1 MRNFKIVN
9 LLILIISLTYINAAL
24 AGGLI
29 LYEIATPDAALCAA
43 GLAARAQDASTAQSN
58 PAGMTRLK
66 GKQLMSGAQLLISD
80 FGFDASYPGTTNT
93 GGNGGNPI
101 GLFPGASLF
110 YVHPLGE
117 DWRFGLAAFGNF
129 GSALHYDSDWV
140 GRYFTQ
146 TSVLLGIT
154 AMPSLAYQI
163 CPQWSV
169 GVGLNAMIALFQ
181 AKTAI
186 NTPLDAGDGEV
197 KFKDVDL
204 GLGGQ
209 FSLMFKPS
217 CHTRFGLVYN
227 SEIDLKFSAIPQ
239 FSNLG
244 ALGAILQ
251 SNGVLGNGLSLEM
264 TVPAQLMLSLF
275 HDLNARWAVLSST
288 GWQNWSRFG
297 DVGIQLDNASDT
309 SIVVNRKYKDT
320 WHGSLGFQYQASR
333 AWLLSSGM
341 AYDSSMEDPIHRTP
355 GVPVGQTWRWGLGA
369 QYRLD
374 GKSSLH
380 LCYTLNWIGNMDMED
395 KGGILTGNL
404 EGVYRHTALHFVG
417 ISYQKVL

>member
-1 MRNFKIVN
+1 M
-9 LLILIISLTYINAAL
+9 LTYINSAS

-66 GKQLMSGAQLLISD
+66 GKQWMAGAQLLISD
-80 FGFDASYPGTTNT
+80 FGFDPSYPGTTT
-93 GGNGGNPI
+93 LGTKGGNPI

-110 YVHPLGE
+110 YVHPLNK
-117 DWRFGLAAFGNF
+117 DLRFGLAAFGNF
-129 GSALHYDSDWV
+129 GSVLNYDSDWV

-146 TSVLLGIT
+146 RSVLLGIT
-154 AMPSLAYQI
+154 ATPSLAYRI
-163 CPQWSV
+163 CPQWSI
-169 GVGLNAMIALFQ
+169 GAGLNTMMSLFQ

-186 NTPLDAGDGEV
+186 NTPSDPGDGEV
-197 KFKDVDL
+197 KLKAIDL
-204 GLGGQ
+204 GVGGQ
-209 FSLMFKPS
+209 LSLMFEPS

-227 SEIDLKFSAIPQ
+227 SPMDLKFSDTPQ

-244 ALGAILQ
+244 ALGTILQ
-251 SNGVLGNGLSLEM
+251 SNGLIGKGLTLDM
-264 TVPAQLMLSLF
+264 TVPQQLMFSVF
-275 HDLNARWAVLSST
+275 YDLNTQWALLSSA

-297 DVGIQLDNASDT
+297 EVGIQLDNASDT
-309 SIVVNRKYKDT
+309 SLVVNRKYKDT

-333 AWLLSSGM
+333 CWRLSSGA

-355 GVPVGQTWRWGLGA
+355 GVPIGQTWRWGLGA
-369 QYRLD
+369 QYMFNSQ
-374 GKSSLH
+374 SSIH
-380 LCYTLNWIGNMDMED
+380 FCYTLNWIGDMAMKD
-395 KGGILTGNL
+395 VGGTLTGNL
-404 EGVYRHTALHFVG
+404 EGVYRNTALHFVG